1 MGGGVVKL
9 TVLGCDGSYAGAG
22 GACTG
27 YLVQGGGVNLWLD
40 AGPGTL
46 ANLQQHLDLD
56 AIDAVVLT
64 HAHPDH
70 WVDFLPY
77 HNVIRYIR
85 KRSGLPVWSPA
96 KVRDLAEAVN
106 GNLTHAVDWQAIT
119 ARSRVELGGLR
130 LSFSRTDHP
139 PETLAVRV
147 DEVGGPSFAFSSDTG
162 PKWSL
167 TDLGSGIDVALIE
180 ATLQTSEEGKVPH
193 LSARQAGRQAATAGV
208 RRLLLTHLPPGADAE
223 QQLADARAV
232 FAGPVEAV
240 TTNGTYDL

>member
-1 MGGGVVKL
+1 VKL

-46 ANLQQHLDLD
+46 ANLQRHVDLD
-56 AIDAVVLT
+56 AIDGIVLT

-85 KRSGLPVWSPA
+85 KRSGLPIWSPR

-106 GNLTHAVDWQAIT
+106 GELTHAVDWQVID
-119 ARSRVELGGLR
+119 ARSHVELGGLR

-139 PETLAVRV
+139 PETLAVRI
-147 DEVGGPSFAFSSDTG
+147 DELGGPSFAFSSDTG

-167 TDLGSGIDVALIE
+167 GELGSGLDTALCE
-180 ATLQTSEEGKVPH
+180 ATLRPSEEGLAPH
-193 LSARQAGRQAATAGV
+193 RSARQAGRMATDAGV
-208 RRLLLTHLPPGADAE
+208 GRLLLTHLPPGVDADA
-223 QQLADARAV
+223 QLADARAR
-232 FAGPVEAV
+232 FAGPVEVV
-240 TTNGTYDL
+240 TTNATYDL

>member
-1 MGGGVVKL
+1 VKL

-46 ANLQQHLDLD
+46 ANLQRHVDLD
-56 AIDAVVLT
+56 AIDGIVLT

-85 KRSGLPVWSPA
+85 KRSGLPIWSPR

-106 GNLTHAVDWQAIT
+106 GELTHSVGCACRSPAPTTRRRRWPSASTSSVARRSRSAPT
-119 ARSRVELGGLR
+119 PARSGRSASSGRV
-130 LSFSRTDHP
+130 ST
-139 PETLAVRV
+139 
-147 DEVGGPSFAFSSDTG
+147 
-162 PKWSL
+162 
-167 TDLGSGIDVALIE
+167 
-180 ATLQTSEEGKVPH
+180 PH
-193 LSARQAGRQAATAGV
+193 CAKPRC
-208 RRLLLTHLPPGADAE
+208 
-223 QQLADARAV
+223 ARARR
-232 FAGPVEAV
+232 AWRP
-240 TTNGTYDL
+240 T